1 MDGAGDSS
9 SCIKHKSGKPLR
21 SGEKTIVLNVFDA
34 LCVENPSSTLNEI
47 AKSTAHLT
55 GVSVSSVHRARQE
68 RAEKGCLTT
77 PGKKRPRKR
86 PVTKLDEFL
95 ETAIRRKVHNLFFIN
110 ELPTINKVLSA
121 VNIDEDL
128 PTYKRSTFHLILK
141 QIGFDYVKRNQGTG
155 IKESESDMEGVEPLL
170 DSE

>member
-1 MDGAGDSS
+1 MDGTSDSS

-55 GVSVSSVHRARQE
+55 GVSVSSVHRARKE

-77 PGKKRPRKR
+77 PGKKRPRER
-86 PVTKLDEFL
+86 TVTKLDEFL
-95 ETAIRRKVHNLFFIN
+95 ETAIKVS
-110 ELPTINKVLSA
+110 TI
-121 VNIDEDL
+121 
-128 PTYKRSTFHLILK
+128 
-141 QIGFDYVKRNQGTG
+141 
-155 IKESESDMEGVEPLL
+155 
-170 DSE
+170 